1 MVPTV
6 YPGPWTMAPSL
17 CMQRDPQRPYGVQG
31 QRYHTSTMQV
41 GSVCSYPGGVK
52 QVHVV
57 VEYTFNRKNDNDMRG
72 QLYHDVLRL
81 QGHLP
86 RVAGVPAIVS

>member
-1 MVPTV
+1 MDT
-6 YPGPWTMAPSL
+6 T
-17 CMQRDPQRPYGVQG
+17 QRSMPFRIRQKRTKLAS
-31 QRYHTSTMQV
+31 R
-41 GSVCSYPGGVK
+41 
-52 QVHVV
+52 
-57 VEYTFNRKNDNDMRG
+57 YTFNRKNDNDMRG

>member
-1 MVPTV
+1 MSL
-6 YPGPWTMAPSL
+6 APLVMHIS
-17 CMQRDPQRPYGVQG
+17 
-31 QRYHTSTMQV
+31 S
-41 GSVCSYPGGVK
+41 SGGVTTGK
-52 QVHVV
+52 AVTIVHHVDCGRTRV
-57 VEYTFNRKNDNDMRG
+57 NRKNDNDMRG

>member
-1 MVPTV
+1 MGSTLTV
-6 YPGPWTMAPSL
+6 APP
-17 CMQRDPQRPYGVQG
+17 RA
-31 QRYHTSTMQV
+31 
-41 GSVCSYPGGVK
+41 
-52 QVHVV
+52 
-57 VEYTFNRKNDNDMRG
+57 YTFNRKNDNDMRG